1 MRRGERGDGWQGQG
15 DQHDNHVKRVSWHCG
30 KVRDCCKMY
39 LAVISLLC
47 LPLARSGDIS
57 CQGIRYTYFNK
68 GLDMNDI
75 PATPQQG
82 IHLKICPRGV
92 TCCTPE
98 METKL
103 WTLSRESY
111 SSSLAASTQ
120 HMQATF
126 HAKSRRFDEFFTEL
140 LAHSKRD
147 FHFMFKK
154 TYGILYERNSDV
166 FTDFFKDLESYY
178 ENGNVDLEE
187 ALRKF
192 FSHLYQRM
200 FTVLNSQYSFDSKY
214 LECVS
219 KNMKKLQ
226 PFGDVPKKLTLQL
239 RRSFVATRTFSQ
251 ALVEGKKVLSKILK
265 IPPKDKCAEALTKM
279 TSCPACQGLPA
290 IRPCSS
296 YCLNVMKGCLAYH
309 AELSDSWD
317 KFVDSLIAVGER
329 LIGPFNIEAVVEPI
343 DIKISDAIMNFQE
356 SGYEVTQKVFQD
368 CGQPRLGKRQSGG
381 FGYGQQSSSGDRPAK
396 PTTAAGTNLD
406 ILVNEIV
413 AKVKDTK
420 GFWTRLPYILCQNP
434 EVGSG
439 KDKVEQNC
447 WNGRDRGVYQNK
459 VVNDGLASQEQNP
472 EVDVDTSR
480 PDVDINEQIFALKLV
495 TNKLENAYNGH
506 SVEWPHYE
514 PKYPNDSGYYGSGEQ
529 DGSDCFDDE
538 DCFSQGSGSG
548 DGDDDD
554 DREGSGDDYDD
565 THDSGSQ
572 APAWPPWVTGK
583 SPDKDIIIE
592 EEKPTRSPPTFTGGS
607 STLHLAFYGSLLH
620 YALPVI
626 VIQIGRLVQQ

>member
-1 MRRGERGDGWQGQG
+1 M
-15 DQHDNHVKRVSWHCG
+15 
-30 KVRDCCKMY
+30 M
-39 LAVISLLC
+39 
-47 LPLARSGDIS
+47 
-57 CQGIRYTYFNK
+57 
-68 GLDMNDI
+68 
-75 PATPQQG
+75 
-82 IHLKICPRGV
+82 
-92 TCCTPE
+92 
-98 METKL
+98 
-103 WTLSRESY
+103 
-111 SSSLAASTQ
+111 
-120 HMQATF
+120 ATF
-126 HAKSRRFDEFFTEL
+126 HTKSRDFDHFFTQL
-140 LAHSKRD
+140 LTHSKRD

-166 FTDFFKDLESYY
+166 FTDFFKDLEAYY
-178 ENGNVDLEE
+178 DSGNVDLEQ
-187 ALRKF
+187 ALSKF

-200 FTVLNSQYSFDSKY
+200 FTVLNAQYSFDKRY
-214 LECVS
+214 LSCVS
-219 KNMKKLQ
+219 RNMKKLQ

-239 RRSFVATRTFSQ
+239 RRSFVATRTFAQ
-251 ALVEGKKVLSKILK
+251 ALHEGKRVVQKILK
-265 IPPKDKCAEALTKM
+265 IPPKDECVEALTKM
-279 TSCPACQGLPA
+279 TSCPACQGLPE

-296 YCLNVMKGCLAYH
+296 YCSNVMKGCLAHH
-309 AELSDSWD
+309 AELGDSWD
-317 KFVDSLIAVGER
+317 KYVDSLIAVGER

-447 WNGRDRGVYQNK
+447 WNGRDRGVYQK
-459 VVNDGLASQEQNP
+459 PVVNDGLASQEQNP

-495 TNKLENAYNGH
+495 TNKLETAYNGH
-506 SVEWPHYE
+506 SGEWHHYE

-554 DREGSGDDYDD
+554 DTDGSGDDYDD
-565 THDSGSQ
+565 
-572 APAWPPWVTGK
+572 
-583 SPDKDIIIE
+583 
-592 EEKPTRSPPTFTGGS
+592 
-607 STLHLAFYGSLLH
+607 
-620 YALPVI
+620 
-626 VIQIGRLVQQ
+626 